1 MKDLDPSFQPTS
13 RELSGPERL
22 ADFYAENPD
31 FDVSKS
37 LSFLTAEY
45 PDTDSWV
52 VYSGLAVLLLK
63 GERTSSTSDADIIC
77 RDQAMADDFG
87 AKGGVKE
94 HSDGYLDVKT
104 IDSWL
109 RGRSETDPEQVWH
122 SILASSVQMNSGSAT
137 FRVMH
142 PAMVA
147 AAKSTLSRYEI
158 RPKDRDDVATLQ
170 VSDNQ
175 LRSATD
181 LIHGID
187 PDRNL
192 AVLLNS

>member
-1 MKDLDPSFQPTS
+1 MKDFDPSLQPNS
-13 RELSGPERL
+13 REISGPEKL
-22 ADFYAENPD
+22 AEFYAENPD
-31 FDVSKS
+31 FDIAKS

-52 VYSGLAVLLLK
+52 VYSGLAVLLLA
-63 GERTSSTSDADIIC
+63 GERTIPTSDADIIC
-77 RDQAMADDFG
+77 RDKAMADDF
-87 AKGGVKE
+87 AAPGGD
-94 HSDGYLDVKT
+94 HTDGYLDVKT

-109 RGRSETDPEQVWH
+109 RGRADGVNPDQIWQY
-122 SILASSVQMNSGSAT
+122 ILASSVTMESEGAS

-158 RPKDRDDVATLQ
+158 RPKDREDVETLNVDDDRLQ
-170 VSDNQ
+170 A
-175 LRSATD
+175 ATD

-187 PDRNL
+187 PDHNL
-192 AVLLNS
+192 AVLLDN